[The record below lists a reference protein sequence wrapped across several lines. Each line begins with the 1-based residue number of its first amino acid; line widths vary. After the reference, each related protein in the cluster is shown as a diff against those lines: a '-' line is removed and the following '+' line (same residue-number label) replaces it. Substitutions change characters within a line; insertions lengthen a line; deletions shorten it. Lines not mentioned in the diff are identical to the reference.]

1 MPDLQPVQ
9 TEDVALILCHPIDMR
24 CGRGQVRSLFCRT
37 RTGSQRARS
46 KPAIQAEA
54 ADTLAISVLQ
64 KLRPGDRR
72 SGCAF
77 EVDVKCAPFV
87 LAARLIAAVYPSELT
102 GSQRSLAGI
111 IQLRP
116 KLRVSGVQ
124 ITVRLLEN
132 LVEAIKTIKIIMRMI
147 ARAVGQRG
155 RADQAEESGK
165 AELHVKF
172 LFNNKGRKDVLF

>member
-1 MPDLQPVQ
+1 MPGLQPVQ

-46 KPAIQAEA
+46 KPAVQAEA
-54 ADTLAISVLQ
+54 ADALAISVLQ

-102 GSQRSLAGI
+102 GFQRSLAGL

-132 LVEAIKTIKIIMRMI
+132 LVKEERMFFFEKKNQKTFVLWRTLPERRVPTSK
-147 ARAVGQRG
+147 
-155 RADQAEESGK
+155 S
-165 AELHVKF
+165 F
-172 LFNNKGRKDVLF
+172 LLLFFKKEVLSSFTT